1 MKINFKDTLKF
12 NDLNVI
18 SSFYR
23 VTLKKN
29 LFAMKL
35 CIEIIKKNIIDY
47 YMICRTCFS
56 AQT

>member
-47 YMICRTCFS
+47 
-56 AQT
+56 